1 MIKTIFMINVMMLY
15 TVNVFCQGYVNN
27 TPNDDKWQLVW
38 SDEFEYTG
46 LPDPVRWN
54 WDIKGNSTGWGNNE
68 AQWYTEKQEKNACV
82 SNGILRITAIKEPI
96 EGKEFSSARLTTKG
110 KGDWKYCRIDVSAKL
125 PSGLGTWPAIWM
137 LPTERPYGGWPDCG
151 EIDIMEHVGFAVDS
165 VFSTVHTGTFNHMK
179 GTQVGKALLT
189 PSATDKFN
197 LYTLE
202 WEENEMRSYINGQ
215 LFFVFQNAYKTHKE
229 WPFDQNFHLILNLAI
244 GGGLGGARGLDKNC
258 FPQFFDIDYVRIY
271 KRK

>member
-1 MIKTIFMINVMMLY
+1 MINFMMLY
-15 TVNVFCQGYVNN
+15 SINLFCQGYVNN
-27 TPNDDKWQLVW
+27 SANKDKWQLVW
-38 SDEFEYTG
+38 AEEFEYVG
-46 LPDPVRWN
+46 LPDSDKWN
-54 WDIKGNSTGWGNNE
+54 WDTKGNLTGWGNNE
-68 AQWYTEKQEKNACV
+68 AQWYTENQAKNAYV
-82 SNGILRITAIKEPI
+82 SNGILRISAIKEPI

-165 VFSTVHTGTFNHMK
+165 VFSTVHTGSFNHMK

-197 LYTLE
+197 VYTLE

-215 LFFVFQNAYKTHKE
+215 LYFVFQNAYKTYKE

-258 FPQFFDIDYVRIY
+258 FPQYLDIDYVRVY